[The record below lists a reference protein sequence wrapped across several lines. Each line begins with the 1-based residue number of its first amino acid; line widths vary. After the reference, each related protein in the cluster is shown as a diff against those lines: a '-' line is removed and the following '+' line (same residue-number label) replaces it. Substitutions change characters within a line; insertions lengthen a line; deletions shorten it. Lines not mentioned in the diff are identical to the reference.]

1 MPHKKHTT
9 KKTAK
14 STRTPARST
23 ARKLSKPTRTPKVPR
38 NIRIP
43 QRLESYLQAEALL
56 KAGLY
61 NPRKKLDP
69 KTFTDSQ
76 ARNIRK
82 RYAEIQKHG
91 AYIQGIAQR
100 PFQRTTRGYKLNP
113 AFKQVKRKAAQKI
126 PGVIKTNQGVIVP
139 RELLKSSPRILKD
152 GTLVYRSKRAGKERT
167 IYSGTLTPAQTLR
180 FIKQV
185 EDGTFKFPKGKNG
198 KPMRCTVVLFNAFT
212 LRGMWHV
219 LTLKNLQFVMSQYQA
234 KFEDTIKKYP
244 EFAPLTL
251 EFYDA

>member
-1 MPHKKHTT
+1 MPRKKHST
-9 KKTAK
+9 KKPNK
-14 STRTPARST
+14 GTRAPARSS
-23 ARKLSKPTRTPKVPR
+23 ARKQAKPVRAPKVPR
-38 NIRIP
+38 NIRVP
-43 QRLESYLQAEALL
+43 QRLEAYLQAEALL

-69 KTFTDSQ
+69 RTFTDSQ

-91 AYIQGIAQR
+91 AYIQGIAHR
-100 PFQRTTRGYKLNP
+100 PFQRTPRGYKLNP

-139 RELLKSSPRILKD
+139 RELLKGSPRILKD
-152 GTLVYRSKRAGKERT
+152 GTLVYRANRAGKERT
-167 IYSGTLTPAQTLR
+167 IYSGTLSPMQTLR

-198 KPMRCTVVLFNAFT
+198 KLMRLTVVLFNAFT

-219 LTLKNLQFVMSQYQA
+219 MSLKNLQFVMSQYQS
-234 KFEDTIKKYP
+234 KFEDTIEKYP